1 MEQKKKTFAI
11 NSLRRASY
19 RWPGRWMAEK
29 ESKIGRNQYVCNMCK
44 GTFGKKD
51 TALDHIIPVVD
62 PQKGF
67 TNFDDYIDRLF
78 CEKEGF
84 QRLCNLCHDKK
95 TQEENGVRKESRRK
109 KVSKK
114 KVSKKKA

>member
-1 MEQKKKTFAI
+1 MDQKKKTFAI

-19 RWPGRWMAEK
+19 RWPGRWQAEK

-51 TALDHIIPVVD
+51 TALDHVIPVVD
-62 PQKGF
+62 PTKGF
-67 TNFDDYIDRLF
+67 EGFDSYIDRLF

-84 QRLCNLCHDKK
+84 QRLCHTCHDKK
-95 TQEENGVRKESRRK
+95 TLEENGVRKQTRRK
-109 KVSKK
+109 STKK
-114 KVSKKKA
+114 KTKKKA